1 MALSFLRDF
10 GALGAAGD
18 RHLAEFVPWFLPSDK
33 TLHRYGVIRTP
44 YEWRIRQAKEK
55 RERQYDDSDLFAK
68 RSDEEGVDI
77 MRCLMG
83 DMSMIT
89 NINRPN
95 EGQITYLPAG
105 RIVETNGFIEQDTI
119 RPIMSTDPPQ
129 GIQTLIRRVSDIQH
143 MVLQAIWAN
152 DEQLLFT
159 AFLSDPLMNI
169 SRDKARQLFDRM
181 LVSSALSY

>member
-1 MALSFLRDF
+1 
-10 GALGAAGD
+10 
-18 RHLAEFVPWFLPSDK
+18 
-33 TLHRYGVIRTP
+33 
-44 YEWRIRQAKEK
+44 
-55 RERQYDDSDLFAK
+55 
-68 RSDEEGVDI
+68 
-77 MRCLMG
+77 
-83 DMSMIT
+83 MIT